1 MAVPKI
7 GRRFGSGATVE
18 QGPPTLELNVPPN
31 VEMDFL
37 PNEPGSVFVMEDD
50 PEKAAEILIPYL
62 PEDTQMLIREAK
74 EAMQVP
80 LWQMFLGYVMIVSDR
95 SELFSP
101 FLLAAWEA
109 GKKPNE
115 ERPCGTCGGMF
126 RSRFAQAK
134 YCCAPCH
141 FNKLAAFGHTSDCP
155 TGLGAAK
162 GV

>member
-7 GRRFGSGATVE
+7 GRRGGVMY
-18 QGPPTLELNVPPN
+18 GPIVADAHLTKEEGDALLTGT
-31 VEMDFL
+31 
-37 PNEPGSVFVMEDD
+37 PGSVFVMEDD
-50 PEKAAEILIPYL
+50 PEKAAEVLLPYL
-62 PEDTQMLIREAK
+62 PEDTQMLIREAR

-141 FNKLAAFGHTSDCP
+141 FNKLTAFGHTSDCP
-155 TGLGAAK
+155 TGLGVAK
-162 GV
+162 GI